1 LEVGVVA
8 ASRQE
13 AQQQVTLATGVA
25 GVFLAPGGSSYML
38 KQRELMPSSF
48 FYHILYA

>member
-1 LEVGVVA
+1 MVA